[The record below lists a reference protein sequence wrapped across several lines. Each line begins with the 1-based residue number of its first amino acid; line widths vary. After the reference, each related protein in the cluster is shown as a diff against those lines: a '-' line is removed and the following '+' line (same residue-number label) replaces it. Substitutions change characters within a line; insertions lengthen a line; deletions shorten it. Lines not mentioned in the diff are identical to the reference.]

1 MQSTQME
8 SIAKVSSN
16 PDEIRLHDLTR
27 DLRRAFALIAVAT
40 IVGGI
45 SGGIIGLLSD
55 KQYEASTIV
64 APVSLEASSSKGA
77 LGALASQFGD
87 LASLAGVSPTGS
99 SARSEPIAALQSQ
112 LLTQNYV
119 KAENLLPVL
128 YADKWDEAS
137 KRWKP
142 TDPKRIPTL
151 WSANQYFAKTIR
163 RVTDDKSSGLVTMR
177 IKWKDPKL
185 AAKWANDLV
194 KSTNEYLR
202 NKAIRESER
211 NIAYLTDQ
219 GAKATIVEARQAIYS
234 LLQQEI
240 DNEMVALGR
249 EEFALRV
256 IDPAFPPEKPS
267 SLGIVTLTILGL
279 ICGAMVS
286 VIVVFARR
294 VLMQA

>member
-1 MQSTQME
+1 ME
-8 SIAKVSSN
+8 SNTKVISN
-16 PDEIRLHDLTR
+16 PDEIRLQDLLR
-27 DLRRAFALIAVAT
+27 DLRSATVLIMIVT
-40 IVGGI
+40 II
-45 SGGIIGLLSD
+45 GGIIGGTIGLLSA
-55 KQYEASTIV
+55 KQYEASVIV
-64 APVSLEASSSKGA
+64 APVSLDSTSGKGA

-99 SARSEPIAALQSQ
+99 SARSEPIAVLQSQ

-128 YADKWDEAS
+128 YADKWDDAS

-142 TDPKRIPTL
+142 TDPKKIPTL
-151 WSANQYFAKTIR
+151 WTANQYFLKNIR
-163 RVTDDKSSGLVTMR
+163 RVIDDKANGLVTMK
-177 IKWKDPKL
+177 IKWRDPQL

-202 NKAIRESER
+202 SKAIRESER

-219 GAKATIVEARQAIYS
+219 GAKTTIVEARQAIYS

-240 DNEMVALGR
+240 DKEMIALGR

-256 IDPAFPPEKPS
+256 IDPAFPPERPS
-267 SLGIVTLTILGL
+267 SLGTVALTILGL
-279 ICGAMVS
+279 ICGTMVS
-286 VIVVFARR
+286 IIVVFARR